1 MTTRSL
7 SLVLA
12 AFVSTTAALAADSP
26 QFRGANRTGIF
37 DETGLM
43 KAWPENG
50 PPLLWKADGF
60 GVGYSSAD
68 VVKDRIYVTGTLAEQ
83 DSFIF
88 VLDLDGKVIDKIP
101 YGKDTSAEAAP
112 GARCTPT
119 IDGDRMYLLNGLGP
133 LLCIDLKTKAIVWQV
148 NILERFKA
156 PQTEWHLAEALLI
169 DGNHVI
175 CTPGGE
181 DAAMAA
187 LDKNTGDTVWV
198 TKGLTDMTSYV
209 PPLLVN
215 HNGRRIIFTETSKY
229 LICVDADSGELL
241 WKHEHLTQYDI
252 HAVTP
257 IYRDGCLY
265 YVAGYKSGGGLLEL
279 SKDASSYTV
288 KWLDTQLD
296 CQHHGVVLVDGC
308 IYGTTHHRGGGQMV
322 CLDWATGAVKWTSK
336 EVSQGTVEYADGML
350 YTYEGPK
357 KGVVSLIKPNPAA
370 LERTGKF
377 TVNEGDREHWA
388 HPTIANG
395 RLYVRHGDALLC
407 YDIRQK

>member
-1 MTTRSL
+1 MRGL

-12 AFVSTTAALAADSP
+12 ALVSTTAAFAADSP
-26 QFRGANRTGIF
+26 QFRGAQRTGMF

-68 VVKDRIYVTGTLAEQ
+68 VVKDRIYVTGTLADQ

-119 IDGDRMYLLNGLGP
+119 IDGDRMYLLSGLGP

-169 DGNHVI
+169 DGDHVI

-198 TKGLTDMTSYV
+198 AKGLTDMTSYV

-215 HNGRRIIFTETSKY
+215 HNGRRIIFTETSKF
-229 LICVDADSGELL
+229 LICVDADTGTLL

-257 IYRDGCLY
+257 IYKDGCLY

-357 KGVVSLIKPNPAA
+357 KGIVSLIKPNSAT

-377 TVNEGDREHWA
+377 TVTEGDREHWA

-395 RLYVRHGDALLC
+395 RLYVRHGDVLLC